1 MSNRIELAVGAVA
14 NGEMT
19 PHEAVMSVTAA
30 DVEIALH
37 AQFDGAGSA
46 VTTGIGASPGA
57 AVGQVYFDVDGC
69 LDAADRGELV
79 LLCSEETSPA
89 DEIARL
95 RESVAHHNRL
105 YHELDSPEL
114 PDVEFDLLVRRL
126 RELEEQH
133 PDLAGGPSPTSTVG
147 GVASATFAPIEH
159 AVPMMSLDNAMDEP
173 ELRAWGERLERGL
186 DGADA

>member
-1 MSNRIELAVGAVA
+1 MVAVA
-14 NGEMT
+14 AERG
-19 PHEAVMSVTAA
+19 
-30 DVEIALH
+30 
-37 AQFDGAGSA
+37 
-46 VTTGIGASPGA
+46 GASPTP
-57 AVGQVYFDVDGC
+57 
-69 LDAADRGELV
+69 E
-79 LLCSEETSPA
+79 SPA

-126 RELEEQH
+126 RELEERH
-133 PDLAGGPSPTSTVG
+133 PDLAGGQSPTSTVG
-147 GVASATFAPIEH
+147 GAASATFAPIEH

-186 DGADA
+186 DGADAQLVCELKIDGLAMSLRYERGELVYAATRGDGRVGEDVTANVRTIADVPPRLPTGAPEGS